1 VISTTGVWA
10 TFDMNL
16 RSSRDNATEGQAGMR
31 KRTKMAVNRNESMS
45 TDDSLVWQKDFK
57 RMFVKIWKNHGL
69 YIFACDGNYVISKVI
84 SQV

>member
-1 VISTTGVWA
+1 MISTTGVWA

-45 TDDSLVWQKDFK
+45 TDDSLV
-57 RMFVKIWKNHGL
+57 
-69 YIFACDGNYVISKVI
+69 
-84 SQV
+84 